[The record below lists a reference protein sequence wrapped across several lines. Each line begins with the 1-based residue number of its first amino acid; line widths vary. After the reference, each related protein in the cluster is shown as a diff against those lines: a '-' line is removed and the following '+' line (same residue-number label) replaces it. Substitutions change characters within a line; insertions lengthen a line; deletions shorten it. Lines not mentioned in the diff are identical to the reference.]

1 MLISAFL
8 VSGGIFIPPT
18 TSLAAAE
25 EVSNDYGYYRGDV
38 DGNGVV
44 QASDARLILRASARL
59 EDFSNNK
66 DIFDRADYDGNG
78 VISAADARM
87 ALRTSVQLETTV
99 FATTATSIDVDIKV
113 QDADAVL
120 ASDRSNIITSI
131 STDFGTIA
139 VLRDNRVAVYKDGKM
154 QYSWNVKTS
163 ENDFL
168 FDGDMFGRPPEVF
181 RWYGIINN
189 DIYVFANEY
198 MDRVMTGV
206 IAYDYSSDG
215 WYCLCKKDNALYAWS
230 PRDIAF
236 IASDVNSAYVVK
248 HHVFYNKTT
257 STRCYLMDA
266 DPYRVQQLQV
276 GYSSAHPIKSV
287 HLGSGSFYDYSHELA
302 DILAFNAKY
311 GVDITKW
318 GHPKFSVGV
327 DDFKSFANK
336 SYNDIYE
343 LFSIPS
349 SKISNSFM
357 FDDISFNG
365 NEGSLKV
372 SFKNNVA
379 SYASWT
385 CYDSSES
392 LYREFL
398 AHLRTM
404 GSNGEVRHPRVG
416 CVEQGVVIG
425 GRTIFAGYDSSS
437 SSTKT
442 YIFTEYQ

>member
-1 MLISAFL
+1 MIRKYIIIMLISAFL

-230 PRDIAF
+230 PRDVAF
-236 IASDVNSAYVVK
+236 IASDVRSVYVVK
-248 HHVFYNKTT
+248 HHV
-257 STRCYLMDA
+257 L
-266 DPYRVQQLQV
+266 
-276 GYSSAHPIKSV
+276 
-287 HLGSGSFYDYSHELA
+287 
-302 DILAFNAKY
+302 
-311 GVDITKW
+311 
-318 GHPKFSVGV
+318 
-327 DDFKSFANK
+327 
-336 SYNDIYE
+336 
-343 LFSIPS
+343 
-349 SKISNSFM
+349 
-357 FDDISFNG
+357 
-365 NEGSLKV
+365 
-372 SFKNNVA
+372 
-379 SYASWT
+379 
-385 CYDSSES
+385 
-392 LYREFL
+392 
-398 AHLRTM
+398 
-404 GSNGEVRHPRVG
+404 
-416 CVEQGVVIG
+416 
-425 GRTIFAGYDSSS
+425 
-437 SSTKT
+437 
-442 YIFTEYQ
+442 